1 MQTICFK
8 TNSTLTV
15 KAKTSRLQ
23 PENNSNRSFLNHH
36 INYKSHE
43 MKNIVCPFYLLETVP
58 VTVIRNICL
67 GKIFA
72 YKTQPDFSS
81 NFKVQIWNFL
91 KKTVPLLKKTTGI
104 VIFTGCQTIAIKLS
118 NQIDKVV
125 NSINQGL
132 ATFNGLTEDEVSIF
146 EDIKDL
152 V

>member
-1 MQTICFK
+1 M
-8 TNSTLTV
+8 
-15 KAKTSRLQ
+15 
-23 PENNSNRSFLNHH
+23 
-36 INYKSHE
+36 
-43 MKNIVCPFYLLETVP
+43 
-58 VTVIRNICL
+58 
-67 GKIFA
+67 
-72 YKTQPDFSS
+72 
-81 NFKVQIWNFL
+81 
-91 KKTVPLLKKTTGI
+91 PLLKKTTGI